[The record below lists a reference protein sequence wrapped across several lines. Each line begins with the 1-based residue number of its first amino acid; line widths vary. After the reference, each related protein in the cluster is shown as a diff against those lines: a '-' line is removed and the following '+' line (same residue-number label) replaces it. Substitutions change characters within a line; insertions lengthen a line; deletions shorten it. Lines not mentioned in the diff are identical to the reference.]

1 MFKRMQ
7 IDVVAATFKLLRL
20 LLVVTL
26 WSCHAFVAPIFRL
39 CHGLVDLTF
48 GSLGSQVDGNRVTA
62 TLWQVGASGYR
73 ANGVLTDSA
82 ARSPDLKPEPRTHYS
97 KLLELRSGV
106 ARIASIPRIWGH
118 GAKATRIQQKIM
130 KNEPSNPR
138 TLEPSNPSGFTL
150 IELILV
156 MALIGI
162 LAAVVLSKIDFGAA
176 SSRASV
182 DGAAYMV
189 ASDIRYAQEFAMAN
203 RVSKSI
209 QFSTA
214 PPANKYTF
222 NPVSTGMDPSGQ
234 LSGATIGTT
243 VTFTFNSL
251 GEPTVGGGSFVTL
264 TDGVRSRTITVL
276 QYTGKVNIS

>member
-1 MFKRMQ
+1 
-7 IDVVAATFKLLRL
+7 
-20 LLVVTL
+20 
-26 WSCHAFVAPIFRL
+26 
-39 CHGLVDLTF
+39 
-48 GSLGSQVDGNRVTA
+48 
-62 TLWQVGASGYR
+62 
-73 ANGVLTDSA
+73 
-82 ARSPDLKPEPRTHYS
+82 
-97 KLLELRSGV
+97 
-106 ARIASIPRIWGH
+106 
-118 GAKATRIQQKIM
+118 M

-156 MALIGI
+156 MAIIGI